1 MDILN
6 TTVRRISDVLG
17 WVAMVFMAILMFGVT
32 ADVATRAISGQS
44 VPGLFEMS
52 ELSMVMVVFFGLGW
66 TLRDDAHIRVTML
79 TDRLAERPRRL
90 TEALAWL
97 CAALAFLLLAWPAT
111 QEAAY
116 SFSIR
121 EFRWGVVQIPIWWAK
136 IALAAGLW
144 FAAVQAVV
152 KAVLVATGRDVPESH
167 PAPAEY

>member
-6 TTVRRISDVLG
+6 ATVRRVSDVLG
-17 WVAMVFMAILMFGVT
+17 WIAMVFMAILMFGVT
-32 ADVATRAISGQS
+32 ADVAARAIYGQS

-52 ELSMVMVVFFGLGW
+52 ELSMVMVVFLGLGW

-79 TDRLAERPRRL
+79 TDRLAPRPRP
-90 TEALAWL
+90 LAGGLAGL
-97 CAALAFLLLAWPAT
+97 CAAQVVQLLAWPST

-121 EFRWGVVQIPIWWAK
+121 EFRWGVVQIPIWWTK

-152 KAVLVATGRDVPESH
+152 KAVLVATDRDLPESH
-167 PAPAEY
+167 PAPVEY

>member
-6 TTVRRISDVLG
+6 ATVRRVSDVLG
-17 WVAMVFMAILMFGVT
+17 WIAMVFMAILMFGVT
-32 ADVATRAISGQS
+32 ADVAARAIYGQS

-52 ELSMVMVVFFGLGW
+52 ELSMVMVVFLGLGW

-79 TDRLAERPRRL
+79 TDRLAPRPRRL
-90 TEALAWL
+90 AGGLAWL
-97 CAALAFLLLAWPAT
+97 CAALVFLLLAWPST

-121 EFRWGVVQIPIWWAK
+121 EFRWGVVQIPIWWTK

-152 KAVLVATGRDVPESH
+152 KAVLVATDRDLPESH
-167 PAPAEY
+167 PAPVEY

>member
-6 TTVRRISDVLG
+6 ATVRRVSDVLG
-17 WVAMVFMAILMFGVT
+17 WIAMVFMAILMFGVT
-32 ADVATRAISGQS
+32 ADVAARAVYGQS

-52 ELSMVMVVFFGLGW
+52 ELSMVMVVFLGLGW

-79 TDRLAERPRRL
+79 TDRLAPRPRRL
-90 TEALAWL
+90 AGGLAWL
-97 CAALAFLLLAWPAT
+97 CAALVFLLLAWPST

-121 EFRWGVVQIPIWWAK
+121 EFRWGVVQIPIWWTK

-152 KAVLVATGRDVPESH
+152 KAVLVATDRDLPESH
-167 PAPAEY
+167 PAPVEY

>member
-6 TTVRRISDVLG
+6 ATVRRVSDVLG
-17 WVAMVFMAILMFGVT
+17 WIAMVFMAILMFGVT
-32 ADVATRAISGQS
+32 ADVAARAIYGQS

-52 ELSMVMVVFFGLGW
+52 ELSMVMVVFLGLGW

-79 TDRLAERPRRL
+79 TDRLAPRPRRL
-90 TEALAWL
+90 AGGLAWL
-97 CAALAFLLLAWPAT
+97 CAALVFLLLAWPST

-121 EFRWGVVQIPIWWAK
+121 EFRWGVVQIPIWWTK

-152 KAVLVATGRDVPESH
+152 KAVLVATDRDLPESH

>member
-6 TTVRRISDVLG
+6 TTVRRVSDVLG
-17 WVAMVFMAILMFGVT
+17 WIAMVFMAILMFGVT
-32 ADVATRAISGQS
+32 ADVAARAIYGQS

-52 ELSMVMVVFFGLGW
+52 ELSMVMVVFLGLGW

-79 TDRLAERPRRL
+79 TDRLAPRPRRL
-90 TEALAWL
+90 AGGLAWL
-97 CAALAFLLLAWPAT
+97 CAALVFLLLAWPST

-121 EFRWGVVQIPIWWAK
+121 EFRWGVVQIPIWWTK

-152 KAVLVATGRDVPESH
+152 KAVLVATDRDLPESH

>member
-6 TTVRRISDVLG
+6 ATVRRVSDVLG
-17 WVAMVFMAILMFGVT
+17 WIAMVFMAILMFGVT
-32 ADVATRAISGQS
+32 ADVAARAIYGQS

-52 ELSMVMVVFFGLGW
+52 ELSMVMVVFLGLGW

-79 TDRLAERPRRL
+79 TDRLAPRPRRL
-90 TEALAWL
+90 AGGLAWL
-97 CAALAFLLLAWPAT
+97 CAALVFLLLAWPSM

-121 EFRWGVVQIPIWWAK
+121 EFRWGVVQIPVWWTK

-152 KAVLVATGRDVPESH
+152 KAVLVATDRDLPESH
-167 PAPAEY
+167 PAPVEY

>member
-6 TTVRRISDVLG
+6 ATVRRVSDVLG
-17 WVAMVFMAILMFGVT
+17 WIAMVFMAILMFGVT
-32 ADVATRAISGQS
+32 ADVAARAVYGQS

-52 ELSMVMVVFFGLGW
+52 ELSMVMVVFLGLGW

-79 TDRLAERPRRL
+79 TDRLAPRPRRL
-90 TEALAWL
+90 AGSLAWL
-97 CAALAFLLLAWPAT
+97 CAALVFLLLAWPST

-121 EFRWGVVQIPIWWAK
+121 EFRWGVVQIPIWWTK

-152 KAVLVATGRDVPESH
+152 KAVLVATDRDLPESH
-167 PAPAEY
+167 PAPVEY

>member
-6 TTVRRISDVLG
+6 ATVRRVSDVLG

-32 ADVATRAISGQS
+32 ADVAARAIYGQS

-52 ELSMVMVVFFGLGW
+52 ELSMVMVVFLGLGW

-79 TDRLAERPRRL
+79 TDRLAPRPRRL
-90 TEALAWL
+90 AGALAWL
-97 CAALAFLLLAWPAT
+97 CAALVFLLLAWPST

-121 EFRWGVVQIPIWWAK
+121 EFRWGVVQIPIWWTK

-152 KAVLVATGRDVPESH
+152 KAVLVATDRDLPESH

>member
-6 TTVRRISDVLG
+6 ATVRRVSDVLG

-32 ADVATRAISGQS
+32 ADVAARAIYGQS

-52 ELSMVMVVFFGLGW
+52 ELSMVMVVFLGLGW

-79 TDRLAERPRRL
+79 TDRLAPRPRRL
-90 TEALAWL
+90 AGGLAWL
-97 CAALAFLLLAWPAT
+97 CAALVFLLLAWPST

-121 EFRWGVVQIPIWWAK
+121 EFRWGVVQIPIWWTK

-144 FAAVQAVV
+144 FAAVQAVA
-152 KAVLVATGRDVPESH
+152 KAVLVATDRDLPESH
-167 PAPAEY
+167 PAPVEY

>member
-6 TTVRRISDVLG
+6 ASVRRVSDVLG
-17 WVAMVFMAILMFGVT
+17 WIAMVFMAILMFGVT
-32 ADVATRAISGQS
+32 ADVAARAIYGQS

-52 ELSMVMVVFFGLGW
+52 ELSMVMVVFLGLGW

-79 TDRLAERPRRL
+79 TDRLSGRRRRL
-90 TEALAWL
+90 VEGVAWL
-97 CAALAFLLLAWPAT
+97 CAALVFLLLAWPST

-121 EFRWGVVQIPIWWAK
+121 EFRWGVVQIPIWWTK

-144 FAAVQAVV
+144 FAAVQAMV
-152 KAVLVATGRDVPESH
+152 KAVLVATDRDLPESH
-167 PAPAEY
+167 PAPVEY

>member
-1 MDILN
+1 
-6 TTVRRISDVLG
+6 
-17 WVAMVFMAILMFGVT
+17 GVT
-32 ADVATRAISGQS
+32 ADVAARAIYGQS

-52 ELSMVMVVFFGLGW
+52 ELSMVMVVFLGLGW

-79 TDRLAERPRRL
+79 TDRLAPRPRRL
-90 TEALAWL
+90 AGGLAWL
-97 CAALAFLLLAWPAT
+97 CAALVFLLLAWPST

-121 EFRWGVVQIPIWWAK
+121 EFRWGVVQIPIWWTK
-136 IALAAGLW
+136 IALAAGRW

-152 KAVLVATGRDVPESH
+152 KAVLVATDRDLPESH

>member
-6 TTVRRISDVLG
+6 ATVRRVSDVLG
-17 WVAMVFMAILMFGVT
+17 WIAMVFMAILMFGVT
-32 ADVATRAISGQS
+32 ADVAARAIDGQS

-52 ELSMVMVVFFGLGW
+52 ELSMVMVVFLGLGW

-79 TDRLAERPRRL
+79 TDRLAPRPRRL
-90 TEALAWL
+90 AGGLAWL
-97 CAALAFLLLAWPAT
+97 CAALVFLLLAWPST

-121 EFRWGVVQIPIWWAK
+121 EFRWGVVQIPIWWTK

-152 KAVLVATGRDVPESH
+152 KAVLVATDRDLPESH
-167 PAPAEY
+167 PAPVEY

>member
-6 TTVRRISDVLG
+6 ATVRRVSDVLG

-32 ADVATRAISGQS
+32 ADVAARAIYGQS

-52 ELSMVMVVFFGLGW
+52 ELSMVMVVFLGLGW

-79 TDRLAERPRRL
+79 TDRLAPRPRRL
-90 TEALAWL
+90 AGGLAWL
-97 CAALAFLLLAWPAT
+97 CAALVFLLLAWPST

-121 EFRWGVVQIPIWWAK
+121 EFRWGVVQIPIWWTK

-152 KAVLVATGRDVPESH
+152 KAVLVATDRDLPESH
-167 PAPAEY
+167 PAPVEY

>member
-6 TTVRRISDVLG
+6 ASVRRVSDVLG
-17 WVAMVFMAILMFGVT
+17 WIAMVFMAILMFGVT
-32 ADVATRAISGQS
+32 ADVAARAIYGQS

-52 ELSMVMVVFFGLGW
+52 ELSMVMVVFLGLGW

-79 TDRLAERPRRL
+79 TDRLAPRPRRL
-90 TEALAWL
+90 AGGLAWL
-97 CAALAFLLLAWPAT
+97 CAALVFLLLAWPST

-121 EFRWGVVQIPIWWAK
+121 EFRWGVVQIPIWWTK

-144 FAAVQAVV
+144 FAAVQAMV
-152 KAVLVATGRDVPESH
+152 KAVLVATDRDLPESH
-167 PAPAEY
+167 PAPVEY

>member
-6 TTVRRISDVLG
+6 ATVRRVSDVLG

-32 ADVATRAISGQS
+32 ADVAARAIYGQS

-52 ELSMVMVVFFGLGW
+52 ELSMVMVVFLGLGW

-79 TDRLAERPRRL
+79 TDRLAPRPRRL
-90 TEALAWL
+90 AGGLAWL
-97 CAALAFLLLAWPAT
+97 CAALVFLLLAWPST

-121 EFRWGVVQIPIWWAK
+121 EFRWGVVQIPIWWTK

-152 KAVLVATGRDVPESH
+152 KAVLVATDRDLPESH